1 VNQGQSISVENSKVA
16 NLTSWQGVVDRRSG
30 LSQAQFVAEYRNPR
44 KPVIL
49 TDATRDWQIFGRG
62 TPGFFRDNYGNH
74 KASVFGTSYRLSDL
88 LDMLEASTTER
99 PAPYPCK
106 FEISTDFAELLPRI
120 SPRFAYS
127 LPDRQSHTLVPR
139 FLFHHVNNLEI
150 FFGGPGGQFPYLHY
164 DVLRLHAWITQ
175 LHGDKEFTLY
185 SPGQERLLYV
195 NPEIPWQSS
204 IKNHH
209 NPDFGRY
216 PLFREAR
223 SQTVVLRAGE
233 TLFLPCGWW
242 HTARSLNVTISVA
255 FDQLCRDNWPA
266 FVSDVVSGFHR
277 RGKQRKA
284 QLIRSYLRLLNP
296 LFGVAEHLGANQ
308 HTEWGSR

>member
-1 VNQGQSISVENSKVA
+1 MSQRQSVSVENSHVA
-16 NLTSWQGVVDRRSG
+16 DLSSWQGVVERRSG
-30 LSQAQFVAEYRNPR
+30 LSQAQFVTEYRIPR

-49 TDATRDWQIFGRG
+49 SDAARDWRINGRG
-62 TPGFFRDNYGNH
+62 TPDFFRDNYGNQ
-74 KASVFGTSYRLSDL
+74 KASIWGTSYRLSDL
-88 LDMLEASTTER
+88 LDLLEASTTER

-106 FEISTDFAELLPRI
+106 FAIAADFAELLPQI
-120 SPRFAYS
+120 SPRFTYS
-127 LPDRQSHTLVPR
+127 LPDRQAHTLVPGS
-139 FLFHHVNNLEI
+139 LFRHVNNLEI

-209 NPDFGRY
+209 KPDFGRY

-223 SQTVVLRAGE
+223 SQSVVLHAGE

-242 HTARSLNVTISVA
+242 HTARSLNLTISVA
-255 FDQLCRDNWPA
+255 FDQLCGDNWPA
-266 FVSDVVSGFHR
+266 FVGDAVSGFHR

-284 QLIRSYLRLLNP
+284 HLLRSYLRLLDP
-296 LFGVAEHLGANQ
+296 LFGLAEHLGANQ
-308 HTEWGSR
+308 RTEWGSR